1 VTTDAISAWVLKAAD
16 HVNELTVYLEREMHL
31 TQCQIDEFWSYIFKK
46 KRLSEDEMDREDVGD
61 RWTFVNVLPRSGLIQ
76 TVHHGKR
83 TKEEGEEFIKTI
95 KQNSDGEAPL
105 FLSDGWPSYP
115 EILASAY
122 SHEEAVPYSG
132 RGRPR
137 KPIRIRDENLKYAQ
151 VIKHEEGGRLIEI
164 EKRVV

>member
-1 VTTDAISAWVLKAAD
+1 
-16 HVNELTVYLEREMHL
+16 M
-31 TQCQIDEFWSYIFKK
+31 
-46 KRLSEDEMDREDVGD
+46 
-61 RWTFVNVLPRSGLIQ
+61 NVLPRRGCIQ

-83 TKEEGEEFIKTI
+83 TKEAGEQCVKTI

-115 EILASAY
+115 EIFANTS

-137 KPIRIRDENLKYAQ
+137 KPIRIIDEHLKYAHI
-151 VIKHEEGGRLIEI
+151 VHHKEGGHLIER
-164 EKRVV
+164 EREASDTGNRRRDMRDHPTRGKRPDDSYELCGEPQWQLP